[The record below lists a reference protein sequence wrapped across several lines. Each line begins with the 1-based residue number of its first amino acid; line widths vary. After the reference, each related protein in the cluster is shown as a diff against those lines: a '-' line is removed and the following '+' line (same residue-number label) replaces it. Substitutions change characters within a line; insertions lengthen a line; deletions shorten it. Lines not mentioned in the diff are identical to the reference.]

1 MWKNHHRNWCWASW
15 QPEQNFQKL
24 ETRFSIP
31 EPLWRIGAIC
41 RLWPMQASKDM
52 LVVSKWKLF
61 TTDPTKKKKNAVII
75 SHFHL
80 IWPPVH
86 CPTETLSMMLGT
98 QKMLNKRQLFLEAAV
113 LPPGSSSHHPHNPL
127 FIIVCPALIIN
138 YDLAIVPSC
147 LGTFLQGFLCYL
159 FKIEFYP

>member
-1 MWKNHHRNWCWASW
+1 MEEPSQELVLSLLAARA
-15 QPEQNFQKL
+15 KL
-24 ETRFSIP
+24 SETGNQVFHPR
-31 EPLWRIGAIC
+31 
-41 RLWPMQASKDM
+41 
-52 LVVSKWKLF
+52 
-61 TTDPTKKKKNAVII
+61 TTVEDRCYLSFVTHAGQQRHAGGQQMKTIHYRSYQKKKNAVII